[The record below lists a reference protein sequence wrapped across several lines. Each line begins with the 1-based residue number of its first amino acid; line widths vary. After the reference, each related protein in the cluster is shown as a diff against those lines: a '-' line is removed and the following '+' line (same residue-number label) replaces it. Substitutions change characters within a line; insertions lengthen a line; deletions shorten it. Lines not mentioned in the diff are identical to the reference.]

1 MSPRR
6 NVSRSA
12 HGAGQSDAPAA
23 VPDAEPLL
31 RPLSARSV
39 IASLLLGMH
48 PPRVRGALLVRWC
61 AHLGI
66 AEGTTRVALSRMV
79 DAGEL
84 RGRDGRY
91 ELAGPLRRRQPGQD
105 WSLAPTLLRWEG
117 EWVLW
122 LVRPGSRPAQARA
135 ELRRAAAAARLA
147 ELRDG
152 VWTRPSNLPPEATPP
167 AALETLTEQAS
178 TWSGRPAP
186 GSEPSAAEL
195 FGLRAVC
202 TRARAL
208 LARLDPVTV
217 ALEQGDLSALG
228 EAFALGA
235 AALQQVRRDP
245 LLPPALAGPDWPGAE
260 LRAGYSRYRAAFAA
274 ALADWFAAAEGTDGG
289 AGPI

>member
-1 MSPRR
+1 MSPPR
-6 NVSRSA
+6 NKQSA
-12 HGAGQSDAPAA
+12 D
-23 VPDAEPLL
+23 PDAEPLL
-31 RPLSARSV
+31 RPLSPRSV

-84 RGRDGRY
+84 RVRDGRY
-91 ELAGPLRRRQPGQD
+91 ELAGRLRRRQPGQD
-105 WSLAPTLLRWEG
+105 WSLAPTLLPWEG

-122 LVRPGSRPAQARA
+122 LVRPGSRSAPARA

-167 AALETLTEQAS
+167 AALETLAEQAS
-178 TWSGRPAP
+178 TWSGRPAR
-186 GSEPSAAEL
+186 GSEPSATDLFEL
-195 FGLRAVC
+195 AAAS
-202 TRARAL
+202 TRAHAL
-208 LARLDPVTV
+208 LAQLDPITA
-217 ALEQGDLSALG
+217 ALEQGDHSGLG
-228 EAFALGA
+228 QGFALGA
-235 AALQQVRRDP
+235 ATLQQVRRDP

-260 LRAGYSRYRAAFAA
+260 LRAAYSRYRAAFAA
-274 ALADWFAAAEGTDGG
+274 ALADWFAAAEGTQSG
-289 AGPI
+289 AGAT